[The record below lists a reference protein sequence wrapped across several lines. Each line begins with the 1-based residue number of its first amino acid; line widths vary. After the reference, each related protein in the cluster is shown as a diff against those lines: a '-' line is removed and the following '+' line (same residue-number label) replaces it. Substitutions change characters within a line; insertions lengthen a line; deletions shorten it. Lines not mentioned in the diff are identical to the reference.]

1 MEQEGFEIGRIV
13 KATAGR
19 DRDKLFM
26 IVGIIDENYV
36 WIVNGSNRTL
46 TKPKKKKIKHLKA
59 MEELNWQI
67 REKILDGDQVFDS
80 EIRKILEALGYNN

>member
-26 IVGIIDENYV
+26 IVGIIDENHV
-36 WIVNGSNRTL
+36 WLVNGKNRTID
-46 TKPKKKKIKHLKA
+46 KPKKKKLKHLKPT
-59 MEELNWQI
+59 EELDYQI
-67 REKILDGDQVFDS
+67 REKILGNRQIFDS
-80 EIRKILEALGYNN
+80 EIRKILEALGYND